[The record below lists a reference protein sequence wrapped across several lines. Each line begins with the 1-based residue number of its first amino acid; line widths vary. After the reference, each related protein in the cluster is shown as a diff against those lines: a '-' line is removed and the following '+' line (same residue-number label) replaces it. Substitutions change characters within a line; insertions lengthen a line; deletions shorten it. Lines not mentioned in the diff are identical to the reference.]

1 MYRQGV
7 CIFDGVAQRVFRT
20 NKPFKRG
27 KGINFLPNCYKKVLS
42 LSVEL
47 YSKVSP
53 ITFSDFSLPHN
64 RMKNIFWI
72 ILAAF
77 ALNSCSPYHKLLKS
91 NDVPKKY
98 DESIRLFET
107 GKYAKAFTM
116 MDNVLPSVIG
126 STKEDTLT
134 FLMGKS
140 AYKLNDFAS
149 SAQMMDQY
157 RNKFTRSPYT
167 PEAEYLY
174 GMSFYE
180 MSLPS
185 SKDQSDTKRAL
196 IAFNEFLT
204 RYPEDSNVV
213 HIQQKIEELT
223 RKLYTKVFDNAALY
237 YKLGLYQSAVTALR
251 AALKENPEIPY
262 REEMM
267 YLICKS
273 WFSYAQNS
281 IYSRQLDRY
290 LKMIDSYYNFKTSY
304 PETSEKYSRDLE
316 RMLDISQEFT
326 EKNGVLS
333 QAIETSSG
341 KITKAKTKIQDNKD
355 KIFLAKTK
363 AERKSLQQEI
373 KDLNAELKVLRKQ
386 LAVEQKSAAESK
398 RKDRQ
403 AKKQAAKQKDKQ
415 QSIIDKK
422 DNETKTK

>member
-1 MYRQGV
+1 M
-7 CIFDGVAQRVFRT
+7 
-20 NKPFKRG
+20 
-27 KGINFLPNCYKKVLS
+27 
-42 LSVEL
+42 SVEL
-47 YSKVSP
+47 YSKVCYK
-53 ITFSDFSLPHN
+53 TFSDFPSPK
-64 RMKNIFWI
+64 RMKNILWI
-72 ILAAF
+72 IFVAL
-77 ALNSCSPYHKLLKS
+77 ALNSCSPYHQLLKS
-91 NDVPKKY
+91 NDVPRKY
-98 DESIRLFET
+98 DESLRLFND
-107 GKYAKAFTM
+107 GKYSKAFDM

-134 FLMGKS
+134 FLMGKA

-213 HIQQKIEELT
+213 DIQKKIEELT
-223 RKLYTKVFDNAALY
+223 AKIYTKVFDNAALY
-237 YKLGLYQSAVTALR
+237 YKLGQYNSAVTALR

-267 YLICKS
+267 FLICKS
-273 WFSYAQNS
+273 WFSYAENS

-290 LKMIDSYYNFKTSY
+290 LKMIDSYYNFKTAY
-304 PETSEKYSRDLE
+304 PEASDKYSRELE
-316 RMLDISQEFT
+316 RMLAIAKEFT
-326 EKNGVLS
+326 DKNGVLS
-333 QAIETSSG
+333 QAIETTTG

-363 AERKSLQQEI
+363 EERKLLQQEI
-373 KDLNAELKVLRKQ
+373 KNLKAELKVLRKQ
-386 LAVEQKSAAESK
+386 LATEQKSADESK
-398 RKDRQ
+398 KADKV
-403 AKKQAAKQKDKQ
+403 AKKQLLKQENKQKKQ
-415 QSIIDKK
+415 NSSK